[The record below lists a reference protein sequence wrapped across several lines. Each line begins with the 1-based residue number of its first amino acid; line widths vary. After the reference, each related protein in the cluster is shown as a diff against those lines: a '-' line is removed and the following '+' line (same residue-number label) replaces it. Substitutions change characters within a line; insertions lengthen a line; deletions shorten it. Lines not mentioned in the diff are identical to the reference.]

1 MLPGQYHMEMTMM
14 EKEYQDIAQNIEKVR
29 EIIARSAEKSGRKP
43 EDITLVAVTK
53 TVEPERINAA
63 IRCGITELGEN
74 RVQELLSKYD
84 QIENREAVHFHLI
97 GRLQTN
103 KVKYIIDKVTLI
115 HSVDSERLLLEIEK
129 QAAKHNKVQDI
140 LLEINLSGE
149 PQKGGMPPEDLEAAL
164 QLCSTLSHIRVL
176 GLMTVPPVSD
186 SLTKN
191 SRYFQNLQQLF
202 IDTRKKTYDNVH
214 MSLLSMGMSAD
225 YDTAIESGSN
235 MVRVGSAIFG
245 KRK

>member
-1 MLPGQYHMEMTMM
+1 MQ
-14 EKEYQDIAQNIEKVR
+14 KEVQDIAENIRKVR
-29 EIIARSAEKSGRKP
+29 ETIARSAEKSGRKP
-43 EDITLVAVTK
+43 EDITLIAVTK
-53 TVEPERINAA
+53 TVEPERINEA

-74 RVQELLSKYD
+74 RVQELLGKYD
-84 QIENREAVHFHLI
+84 QIENRENIHFHLI

-115 HSVDSERLLLEIEK
+115 HSVDSQRLLLEIEK
-129 QAAKHNKVQDI
+129 QAAKHDKVQDI

-149 PQKGGMPPEDLEAAL
+149 PQKGGMPPEELDSAL
-164 QLCSTLSHIRVL
+164 QLCSTLSHVRVL

-202 IDTRKKTYDNVH
+202 VDTCKKTYDNVH

-225 YDTAIESGSN
+225 YDAAIESGSN